1 MIEFKSEVREGALL
15 LTIDGNLIGEEVG
28 SGIIDAANNAIQK
41 NINECVID
49 ISNVKYINSSGI
61 GVLITLLTK
70 FRNQDGELYIV
81 NPSEHIKKLLVIT
94 KLMAI
99 FKVAHTV
106 EEALNQLKES

>member
-1 MIEFKSEVREGALL
+1 MIEFNSKVYEDALVL
-15 LTIDGNLIGEEVG
+15 SIDGNLIGEEVG
-28 SGIIDAANNAIQK
+28 SGVIDLANNAIQK
-41 NINECVID
+41 QIIKCVID
-49 ISNVKYINSSGI
+49 MGNVKYINSSGI

-70 FRNQDGELYIV
+70 FRNQDGELFIV

-99 FKVAHTV
+99 FKVADTV